1 VQLVLTEDQEMIAQT
16 AKDFVDEES
25 PISRFREL
33 RDSDD
38 PVGFSKELWKAMA
51 ELGWVGIP
59 FPEAMGGADMG
70 FAELV
75 LVLEALGRNL
85 APEPFLSGVAMAGQA
100 LLLGGSEKQQQA
112 WIPELVA
119 GDKLL
124 SLAYLED
131 GSRFDLNRVTTQAE
145 QKNGGWTLR
154 GQKVQVLDGQVAD
167 ALVVSART
175 AGDDA
180 DADGIGLF
188 LVPADAAGLTI
199 TRQTRVDHR
208 GAALVGFDGVEV
220 AADAAVGEVGNASAL
235 LERVIDRATVAL
247 GAEMLGGMSK
257 AFELTLEYLKERKQ
271 FGVPIGSF
279 QALKHRAANV
289 FTEIELSRSTVMA
302 AARAIDEDSEDLQKL
317 VSVMKARCSD
327 AYILAANEGIQM
339 FGGVGMTDEY
349 DIGFFLKRAR
359 AAELTFGDAAWH
371 RDRWARLSGY

>member
-1 VQLVLTEDQEMIAQT
+1 
-16 AKDFVDEES
+16 
-25 PISRFREL
+25 
-33 RDSDD
+33 
-38 PVGFSKELWKAMA
+38 VGFSKKLWKEMA

-70 FAELV
+70 FAELA

-85 APEPFLSGVAMAGQA
+85 APEPFLSCVAMAGQA
-100 LLLGGSEKQQQA
+100 LLLGGSEEQQQA
-112 WIPELVA
+112 WIPGLVE

-131 GSRFDLNRVTTQAE
+131 GSRFDLNRVAVRAE

-154 GQKVQVLDGQVAD
+154 GQKIQVLDGHVAD
-167 ALVVSART
+167 AFVVSART
-175 AGDDA
+175 AGDDS

-188 LVPADAAGLTI
+188 LVPADTAGVTV
-199 TRQTRVDHR
+199 TRQTRLDSR
-208 GAALVGFDGVEV
+208 GAALVKFDAVEG
-220 AADAAVGEVGNASAL
+220 AADAAIGEAGAAGPL
-235 LERVIDRATVAL
+235 LEQVIDRATVAL

-257 AFELTLEYLKERKQ
+257 AFELTLDYLKERKQ

-279 QALKHRAANV
+279 QALKHRAADV

-302 AARAIDEDSEDLQKL
+302 AARAIDEDHEDLQKL
-317 VSVMKARCSD
+317 VSAMKARCSD